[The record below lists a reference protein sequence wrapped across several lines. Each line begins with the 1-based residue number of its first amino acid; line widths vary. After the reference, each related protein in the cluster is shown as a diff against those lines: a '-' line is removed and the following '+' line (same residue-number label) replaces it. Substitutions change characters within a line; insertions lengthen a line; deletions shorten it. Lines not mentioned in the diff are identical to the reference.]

1 MTINPL
7 SFAVV
12 VTGVGQNVVNALTAM
27 PGATTP
33 GRVVLL
39 APGADLAA
47 DGCDCGSFQQAIQ
60 RINPTRTFPIDSSA
74 EATVACADLSL
85 MTTVFAVLFSCT
97 PTFKVTAN
105 STMVY
110 PDMAKMYESALNQ
123 QIDAYVLRRA
133 IFEALCAAKAGR
145 LITAFKVAATEFP
158 GPEGACKGVM
168 VTYSFQLV

>member
-39 APGADLAA
+39 APGAALAA

-60 RINPTRTFPIDSSA
+60 RINPTRIFPIDSSA
-74 EATVACADLSL
+74 DATVACADPSL
-85 MTTVFAVLFSCT
+85 MTTVIAMIFSCT
-97 PTFKVTAN
+97 PTFQVTTTN
-105 STMVY
+105 KMIY
-110 PDMAKMYESALNQ
+110 PDTVKMYESALNQ
-123 QIDAYVLRRA
+123 QVDAYVLRRA
-133 IFEALCAAKAGR
+133 VLEALCAAKANR
-145 LITAFKVAATEFP
+145 LVTAFKVGATEFP
-158 GPEGACKGVM
+158 GPEGACKSVM
-168 VTYSFQLV
+168 LTYSFQLV